1 MILYRYIIRELIF
14 PFLVSLGIISF
25 LFVMQTA
32 VYLLDKIISKGIE
45 PSIVLEVFIVQLGWI
60 VVLAVPMAVLMGS
73 LWTFGRMS
81 GDNEITSIK
90 ASGQSLLT
98 LLFPVLSAATILT
111 VLLFFFNDLILP
123 DANHH
128 TSNLLSDISRKR
140 PAALIEPKI
149 LIRDFTGYTIYTD
162 DVNPRTGMLSKV
174 RIFTDAVN
182 QDPTL
187 TIADSGTVR
196 MTPDQAYLELT
207 LYDGETHSYS
217 RKKADD
223 YFVGKFQKQVVAIKN
238 VDSNFKRT
246 NSSYRSDREKST
258 ALMMQD
264 VNQLK
269 ESNSEILR
277 EYHALLDTFLTRI
290 RGLDSLSKTCK
301 DSNVVSDSLPFNS
314 WAAKVNFPRTIPVL
328 KARDQQGQ
336 IERVI
341 RRLQSNNVMINQ
353 FMVEIHK
360 KYAIPAACIIF
371 VLIGAPLGI
380 MAKRGGFTV
389 GASYSVLFFVVNW
402 ALLIGGESFADKML
416 ISPAV
421 AMWSGNVLVGIIGI
435 ILTILMLRETTIRF
449 DAIPNWFKRVFS
461 KKKKVHKRN
470 RVLDFIV
477 KIPRI
482 IFWTPRWLCRLFIGR
497 LPTYFFGSFLGISIG
512 LLIGLIVI
520 FVFVDYF
527 GNLKRYEN
535 LPMNQLALFY
545 WYTIPY
551 IIQITLPMVLLL
563 SSMFSIGNMAKNSE
577 IIAMKASGINIRQ
590 ISNPVLLLGFI
601 LSIGVFYGGEKILP
615 QANEIRRDIL
625 DNKKVDKKQSSGV
638 IKEFRRN
645 FFYLGN
651 SSTMYTFQEFSTVP
665 QNAKNVWQEVFSS
678 NRVLRRVQ
686 AEKMVFD
693 STGWR
698 FINGKIRDF
707 SDSLPSVIT
716 FDTLRD
722 SVLTVQP
729 VEMVARIKNKSE
741 MSYWE
746 LRKFMDASKKR
757 GENVDKYQGELDF
770 KIALPFMNFIV
781 ILLGVAITARTG
793 KKGGAVL
800 FGTGLAM
807 VITYW
812 LISRFA
818 IVFAQNGHMPTL
830 LGAWI
835 GNILF
840 FLIGLIL
847 YRKAAQ

>member
-1 MILYRYIIRELIF
+1 MILYRYIIRETIF

-32 VYLLDKIISKGIE
+32 VFLLDKIISKGIE
-45 PSIVLEVFIVQLGWI
+45 PAIVLEVFLVQLGWI
-60 VVLAVPMAVLMGS
+60 FVLAVPMAVLMAS

-98 LLFPVLSAATILT
+98 LLFPVLSAATVLT
-111 VLLFFFNDLILP
+111 VLLFYFNDLILP

-128 TSNLLSDISRKR
+128 TANLLSDISRKR
-140 PAALIEPKI
+140 PAALIEPKV

-162 DVNPRTGMLSKV
+162 DVNARTGVMKKV
-174 RIFTDAVN
+174 RIFMDVNN

-187 TIADSGTVR
+187 TVADSGTIR
-196 MTPDQAYLELT
+196 MTPDQVYMELT
-207 LYDGETHSYS
+207 LYNGESHSIS
-217 RKKADD
+217 RQKKQE
-223 YFVGKFQKQVVAIKN
+223 YFVGRFQKQVVCIKN

-258 ALMMQD
+258 THMMADVKALE
-264 VNQLK
+264 
-269 ESNSEILR
+269 ESNTEIMK
-277 EYHALLDTFLTRI
+277 EYYEIVNRLATSI
-290 RGLDSLSKTCK
+290 RSLDSLSENYK
-301 DSNVVSDSLPFNS
+301 DSTVNPDSMTFNS
-314 WAAKVNFPRTIPVL
+314 WAEKVNTSRTGSLI
-328 KARDQQGQ
+328 KARNTESQ
-336 IERVI
+336 IEQII
-341 RRLQSNNVMINQ
+341 RRVHSNDVMKNQ
-353 FMVEIHK
+353 FLVEIHK
-360 KYAIPAACIIF
+360 KYAIPFACIIF

-380 MAKRGGFTV
+380 MARRGGFTV
-389 GASYSVLFFVVNW
+389 GASYSILFFVVNW
-402 ALLIGGESFADKML
+402 AFLIGGESFADKML
-416 ISPAV
+416 IDPAV

-449 DAIPNWFKRVFS
+449 DAIPNLFKRVFVR
-461 KKKKVHKRN
+461 KKVRKAHPFLN
-470 RVLDFIV
+470 FLS
-477 KIPRI
+477 KIPRT
-482 IFWTPRWLCRLFIGR
+482 IFWAPRWISRLIIGR
-497 LPTYFFGSFLGISIG
+497 LPTYFLGSFLGISAG

-527 GNLKRYEN
+527 GNLKKYEN
-535 LPMNQLALFY
+535 ISLQNLSLFY

-551 IIQITLPMVLLL
+551 IVQITLPIVLLL
-563 SSMFSIGNMAKNSE
+563 SSMFSIGKMAKNSE
-577 IIAMKASGINIRQ
+577 LIAMKASGINIRQ
-590 ISNPVLLLGFI
+590 ISNPVLVIGLL
-601 LSIGVFYGGEKILP
+601 LSIGMFFGGEKILP

-625 DNKKVDKKQSSGV
+625 ENKKTTTNSSGIV
-638 IKEFRRN
+638 KEFRRN

-651 SSTMYTFQEFSTVP
+651 SKTMYTFGEFSTVP
-665 QNAKNVWQEVFSS
+665 QSARNVWQEVLSS
-678 NRVLRRVQ
+678 NRVMRRIQ
-686 AEKMVFD
+686 AEKMIFD
-693 STGWR
+693 STGCWY

-707 SDSLPSVIT
+707 TDSLPSIT
-716 FDTLRD
+716 DFDTLRD
-722 SVLTVQP
+722 SVLTVNP
-729 VEMVARIKNKSE
+729 MEMVARIKNKSE

-746 LRKFMDASKKR
+746 LRKFMEASKKR
-757 GENVDKYQGELDF
+757 GENVDKYQGELEF

-781 ILLGVAITARTG
+781 ILLGIAITARTG

-807 VITYW
+807 VISYW

-840 FLIGLIL
+840 FLIGLFL
-847 YRKAAQ
+847 YRKASR

>member
-1 MILYRYIIRELIF
+1 MILYRYIIREHIF

-32 VYLLDKIISKGIE
+32 VALLDKIISKGIE
-45 PSIVLEVFIVQLGWI
+45 PSIVLEVFLVQLGWI

-98 LLFPVLSAATILT
+98 LLFPVISAATVISA
-111 VLLFFFNDLILP
+111 LLFYFNDLVLP

-128 TSNLLSDISRKR
+128 TANLLSDISRKR
-140 PAALIEPKI
+140 PAALIEPKV

-162 DVNPRTGMLSKV
+162 DVNPRSGILHRV
-174 RIFTDAVN
+174 RIFTDAAN

-187 TIADSGTVR
+187 TVADSGTIR
-196 MTPDQAYLELT
+196 LTPDQAYLELT
-207 LYDGETHSYS
+207 LYNGESHSYS
-217 RKKADD
+217 REKKDE
-223 YFVGKFQKQVVAIKN
+223 YFVGKFQKQVVCIKN

-258 ALMMQD
+258 ALMMND
-264 VNQLK
+264 VKQLK
-269 ESNSEILR
+269 EANAEVIK
-277 EYHALLDTFLTRI
+277 EYHTLLDTYTERI
-290 RGLDSLSKTCK
+290 HHLDSLASIYK
-301 DSNVVSDSLPFNS
+301 DTTGVFDTLSFKS
-314 WAAKVNFPRTIPVL
+314 WAAKVSLSRTAPVM
-328 KARDQQGQ
+328 KATEHEGR

-341 RRLQSNNVMINQ
+341 RRMQSNNIMINQ
-353 FMVEIHK
+353 FLVEIHK

-389 GASYSVLFFVVNW
+389 GASYSVLFFIINW
-402 ALLIGGESFADKML
+402 AFLIGGESFADKML
-416 ISPAV
+416 IHPAV
-421 AMWSGNVLVGIIGI
+421 AMWSGNVLVGIVGI
-435 ILTILMLRETTIRF
+435 ILTVLMLRETQIRF
-449 DAIPNWFKRVFS
+449 DAIPNFFKRIFS
-461 KKKKVHKRN
+461 RQKKPKKHPILN
-470 RVLDFIV
+470 FLS
-477 KIPRI
+477 KIPRV
-482 IFWTPRWLCRLFIGR
+482 IFWTPRWVSRIFIGR
-497 LPTYFFGSFLGISIG
+497 LPTYFLGSFLGISIG
-512 LLIGLIVI
+512 LLIALIVI
-520 FVFVDYF
+520 FIFVDYF
-527 GNLKRYEN
+527 GNLKKYEN
-535 LPMNQLALFY
+535 LPMNQLAIFY
-545 WYTIPY
+545 LYTIPY
-551 IIQITLPMVLLL
+551 IIQITLPIVLLL
-563 SSMFSIGNMAKNSE
+563 SSMFSIGKMARNSE

-590 ISNPVLLLGFI
+590 ISNPVLLLGFL
-601 LSIGVFYGGEKILP
+601 LSGAVFYGGEKILP
-615 QANEIRRDIL
+615 TANEIRRDIL
-625 DNKKVDKKQSSGV
+625 ENKKVDRNPATGV
-638 IKEFRRN
+638 VKEFRRN

-651 SSTMYTFQEFSTVP
+651 SNTMYTFQEFSTVP
-665 QNAKNVWQEVFSS
+665 QNARNVCKEVFTS
-678 NRVLRRVQ
+678 NQIIKRVQ
-686 AEKMVFD
+686 AEKMIFD

-698 FINGKIRDF
+698 FVNGKIRDF
-707 SDSLPSVIT
+707 SDTIPSIT
-716 FDTLRD
+716 AFDTLRD
-722 SVLTVQP
+722 SILTAEP
-729 VEMVARIKNKSE
+729 TEMVARIKDKAE

-746 LRKFMDASKKR
+746 LKKFMDNAKKR
-757 GENVDKYQGELDF
+757 GERVEKYQGELEF

-812 LISRFA
+812 LLSRFA

-835 GNILF
+835 GNIIF

-847 YRKAAQ
+847 YRKGAR

>member
-1 MILYRYIIRELIF
+1 MILYRYIIKELIF

-32 VYLLDKIISKGIE
+32 VYLLDKLISKGIE
-45 PSIVLEVFIVQLGWI
+45 PSIVLEVFLVQLGWI

-98 LLFPVLSAATILT
+98 LLFPVLSAATVLS
-111 VLLFFFNDLILP
+111 VLLFYFNDLVLP

-128 TSNLLSDISRKR
+128 TANLLSDISRKR
-140 PAALIEPKI
+140 PVALIEPKV

-162 DVNPRTGMLSKV
+162 DVNARTGIMHKI
-174 RIFTDAVN
+174 RIFTDAAN
-182 QDPTL
+182 QDPSL
-187 TIADSGTVR
+187 TVADSGTIR

-207 LYDGETHSYS
+207 LYNGETHSFS
-217 RKKADD
+217 REKKDD
-223 YFVGKFQKQVVAIKN
+223 YFVGRFQKQVVCIKN

-258 ALMMQD
+258 ALMMAD
-264 VNQLK
+264 VKELK
-269 ESNSEILR
+269 TSNADIIK
-277 EYHALLDTFLTRI
+277 EYHALLDTLSRSI
-290 RGLDSLSKTCK
+290 LELDSLSSVYK
-301 DSNVVSDSLPFNS
+301 DSSVLLDSMSFDS
-314 WAAKVNFPRTIPVL
+314 WAAKVSLSRTAPVI
-328 KARDQQGQ
+328 KARDHEGS
-336 IERVI
+336 IDRFV

-353 FMVEIHK
+353 FMVEVHK

-389 GASYSVLFFVVNW
+389 GASYSILFFVINW
-402 ALLIGGESFADKML
+402 ALLIGGESFADKM
-416 ISPAV
+416 IIHPAV

-435 ILTILMLRETTIRF
+435 VLTILMLRETQIRF
-449 DAIPNWFKRVFS
+449 DAIPNWFKRVFAR
-461 KKKKVHKRN
+461 KRKPKVNPFFKF
-470 RVLDFIV
+470 LA
-477 KIPRI
+477 KIPRTV
-482 IFWTPRWLCRLFIGR
+482 FWTPRWICRLFIGR

-512 LLIGLIVI
+512 LLLALIII

-527 GNLKRYEN
+527 GNLKKYEN
-535 LPMNQLALFY
+535 IPMDQQALFY
-545 WYTIPY
+545 LYTIPY
-551 IIQITLPMVLLL
+551 IIQITLPIVLLL
-563 SSMFSIGNMAKNSE
+563 SSMFSIGKMARNSE
-577 IIAMKASGINIRQ
+577 IVAMKASGINIRQ
-590 ISNPVLLLGFI
+590 ISNPVLVLGLF
-601 LSIGVFYGGEKILP
+601 LSVAVFYGGEKILP
-615 QANEIRRDIL
+615 KANEIRRDIL
-625 DNKKVDKKQSSGV
+625 DNKRVERNPANGIV
-638 IKEFRRN
+638 REFRRN

-651 SSTMYTFQEFSTVP
+651 SNTTYTFQEFSTVP
-665 QNAKNVWQEVFSS
+665 QNANNVWKEIFSS
-678 NRVLRRVQ
+678 NRIIRRVQ
-686 AEKMVFD
+686 AEKMIFD

-698 FINGKIRDF
+698 FVNGMIRDF
-707 SDSLPSVIT
+707 SDSLWSITT

-722 SVLTVQP
+722 SVLTAEP
-729 VEMVARIKNKSE
+729 TEMVARIKDKAE

-746 LRKFMDASKKR
+746 LKKFMDAAKKR
-757 GENVDKYQGELDF
+757 GEKVEKFQGELEF

-812 LISRFA
+812 LLSRFA

-835 GNILF
+835 GNIIF

-847 YRKAAQ
+847 YRKAAR

>member
-25 LFVMQTA
+25 LFVMQSA
-32 VYLLDKIISKGIE
+32 VFLLDKIISKGIE

-98 LLFPVLSAATILT
+98 LLFPVLSAATVLT

-128 TSNLLSDISRKR
+128 TANLLSDISRKR

-162 DVNPRTGMLSKV
+162 DVNPRTGMLSKI
-174 RIFTDAVN
+174 RIFTDAIN

-196 MTPDQAYLELT
+196 MTPDQAYMELT
-207 LYDGETHSYS
+207 LYNGETHSYS
-217 RKKADD
+217 RKKIDD
-223 YFVGKFQKQVVAIKN
+223 YFVGKFQKQVVCIKN

-258 ALMMQD
+258 ALMIQD
-264 VNQLK
+264 VTQLK
-269 ESNSEILR
+269 ESNADIMK
-277 EYHALLDTFLTRI
+277 EYHALLDTLSNRI
-290 RGLDSLSKTCK
+290 RNLDSLSKTYK
-301 DSNVVSDSLPFNS
+301 DSAVTSDSLPFSS
-314 WAAKVNFPRTIPVL
+314 WAAKVNLSRTIPVM
-328 KARDQQGQ
+328 KARDQEGL

-341 RRLQSNNVMINQ
+341 RKLQTNNMMINQ
-353 FMVEIHK
+353 FMVEVHK

-389 GASYSVLFFVVNW
+389 GASYSILFFVVNW
-402 ALLIGGESFADKML
+402 AFLIGGETFADKMI

-435 ILTILMLRETTIRF
+435 VLTILMLRETTIQF
-449 DAIPNWFKRVFS
+449 DAIPNWFKRTFI
-461 KKKKVHKRN
+461 KKKVHKSHPFLN
-470 RVLDFIV
+470 FLS
-477 KIPRI
+477 KIPRT
-482 IFWTPRWLCRLFIGR
+482 IFWTPRWVCRLFIKR

-512 LLIGLIVI
+512 LLIGLII
-520 FVFVDYF
+520 IYVFVDYF
-527 GNLKRYEN
+527 GNLRKYEGIP
-535 LPMNQLALFY
+535 LTQLALFY

-551 IIQITLPMVLLL
+551 IIQLTLPIVLLL
-563 SSMFSIGNMAKNSE
+563 SSMFSIGKMAKNSE

-590 ISNPVLLLGFI
+590 ISNPVLLLGFL
-601 LSIGVFYGGEKILP
+601 LSVVAFYGGEKILP
-615 QANEIRRDIL
+615 LANEVRRDIL
-625 DNKKVDKKQSSGV
+625 ENKKIDHNASSGIV
-638 IKEFRRN
+638 KEFRRN

-651 SSTMYTFQEFSTVP
+651 SNTMYTFQEFSTVP
-665 QNAKNVWQEVFSS
+665 QNARNVWQEVFSS

-686 AEKMVFD
+686 AEKMIFD

-698 FINGKIRDF
+698 FINGKIRNF
-707 SDSLPSVIT
+707 SVPQPTVTT
-716 FDTLRD
+716 FDTLKD
-722 SVLTVQP
+722 SVLTVKP
-729 VEMVARIKNKSE
+729 AEMVARIKNKSE

-746 LRKFMDASKKR
+746 LRGFMEAAKKR

-781 ILLGVAITARTG
+781 ILIGVAITARTG

-807 VITYW
+807 VITYY